1 MMYGNGWSW
10 MLPMAL
16 CMTVFIAA
24 VVVVLVATARSGVPA
39 SRGRTPEDILRKRFA
54 RGEIDATQYRQRI
67 DTLQSR

>member
-1 MMYGNGWSW
+1 
-10 MLPMAL
+10 MLPLVL

-24 VVVVLVATARSGVPA
+24 VVVVLVAIARSGAPA
-39 SRGRTPEDILRKRFA
+39 GWGRTPEDILRERFA